1 MKTFM
6 DWKRWKK
13 GRLAATVCGLLLT
26 QTLVARADGD
36 YASDGQWTMG
46 GQNPTNSR
54 SQDESKI
61 RPSNA
66 SSLFLKWVFTTGD
79 DVSATPAVANGI
91 VYFPDYAGNFFAV
104 NAETGA
110 LVWQHKVSDWTQVAN
125 DYARN
130 DPLIYGNMV
139 ILGNQAGQLAKWDN
153 TSKIFSGAGA
163 SIIAVNSKT
172 GKLVWVSKI
181 ETYPGAIVT
190 GSPVAHDGI
199 LYVGVSSAEET
210 QTLSDGYP
218 CCISRGS
225 VVALNIQ
232 TGKKLW
238 QTYMVPDNNGI
249 VGGYSGG
256 NIWGSTPV
264 IDAKRNALYVG
275 TGNNLSVP
283 ASVSACAK
291 MSPNDSLCASA
302 FDYFDS
308 VVALDLKTGDIR
320 WANRAMSYDAWNDSC
335 VFVASPP
342 GPNCPIPFG
351 PDYDFSGAGPNLF
364 TMAGRDMVG
373 AGAKSGVYWALNPD
387 NGKLVWKTQVGPGGG
402 IGGIEWGTASD
413 NEGIYVPIANQ
424 EGTNYML
431 RPSNVPANGGSWA
444 ALDPATGKVR
454 WQIATPGGCAAQ
466 APSGPPQACMAL
478 GPPSVA
484 GGVVF
489 VGSMDTNPA
498 NPTMFA
504 LDSQN
509 GKILWSYAPGS
520 SVNAGP
526 AIVGDSIYWGSGW
539 GRYGPSAGTPNTK
552 LFAFSIHRDHT
563 E

>member
-1 MKTFM
+1 M
-6 DWKRWKK
+6 
-13 GRLAATVCGLLLT
+13 
-26 QTLVARADGD
+26 
-36 YASDGQWTMG
+36 
-46 GQNPTNSR
+46 
-54 SQDESKI
+54 
-61 RPSNA
+61 
-66 SSLFLKWVFTTGD
+66 
-79 DVSATPAVANGI
+79 
-91 VYFPDYAGNFFAV
+91 
-104 NAETGA
+104 
-110 LVWQHKVSDWTQVAN
+110 
-125 DYARN
+125 
-130 DPLIYGNMV
+130 
-139 ILGNQAGQLAKWDN
+139 
-153 TSKIFSGAGA
+153 
-163 SIIAVNSKT
+163 
-172 GKLVWVSKI
+172 
-181 ETYPGAIVT
+181 
-190 GSPVAHDGI
+190 AHDGI

-302 FDYFDS
+302 FDYFDL

-364 TMAGRDMVG
+364 TIAGRDMVG

-402 IGGIEWGTASD
+402 ICGIEWGTASD
-413 NEGIYVPIANQ
+413 DEGIYVPIANQ

-431 RPSNVPANGGSWA
+431 RPSNVPRMA
-444 ALDPATGKVR
+444 A
-454 WQIATPGGCAAQ
+454 PGPQ
-466 APSGPPQACMAL
+466 APNPSNGQGAL
-478 GPPSVA
+478 ADRDAWRLCRTGSQWPTTSVHGTWA
-484 GGVVF
+484 TQCCRRGCFCWFNGHKSCQPHNVRIRLPERRIPV
-489 VGSMDTNPA
+489 
-498 NPTMFA
+498 
-504 LDSQN
+504 LD
-509 GKILWSYAPGS
+509 APGS

-526 AIVGDSIYWGSGW
+526 AIVGDFIYSGSGW

>member
-1 MKTFM
+1 M
-6 DWKRWKK
+6 DWKRWKT
-13 GRLAATVCGLLLT
+13 GLFTATACGLLLT
-26 QTLVARADGD
+26 QAPLARADED
-36 YASDGQWTMG
+36 NASDRQWTMG
-46 GQNPTNSR
+46 GQNPSNSR
-54 SQDESKI
+54 SQDSSKI
-61 RPSNA
+61 RPNNVAKLS
-66 SSLFLKWVFTTGD
+66 LKWVFTTGD
-79 DVSATPAVANGI
+79 DVSATPAVAGGM

-130 DPLIYGNMV
+130 DPLVYDNLV

-153 TSKIFSGAGA
+153 TSKVLSGAGA
-163 SIIAVNSKT
+163 SIIAVHRKT
-172 GKLVWVSKI
+172 GKLAWVSKI

-190 GSPVAHDGI
+190 SSPVIHNDI
-199 LYVGVSSAEET
+199 LYVGVSSAEEG

-218 CCISRGS
+218 CCVSRGS
-225 VVALNIQ
+225 VVALDVH

-249 VGGYSGG
+249 AGGYSGG
-256 NIWGSTPV
+256 SVWGSTPV

-275 TGNNLSVP
+275 TGNNYSVP
-283 ASVSACAK
+283 DSVAMCAK
-291 MSPNDSLCASA
+291 MSPDNSLCASA
-302 FDYFDS
+302 FDYFNS
-308 VVALDLKTGDIR
+308 VVALDLKTGEIR

-342 GPNCPIPFG
+342 GPECPVPFG
-351 PDYDFSGAGPNLF
+351 PDYDFSGAGPNFF
-364 TMAGRDMVG
+364 TVDGRDMVG
-373 AGAKSGVYWALNPD
+373 VGAKSGVYWALNPD
-387 NGKLVWKTQVGPGGG
+387 NGKLIWKTQVGPGGG

-413 NEGIYVPIANQ
+413 DKGIYVPIANQ
-424 EGTNYML
+424 EGTNYTL
-431 RPSNVPANGGSWA
+431 QPSDIPANGGSWA
-444 ALDPATGKVR
+444 ALDPATGKMN

-466 APSGPPQACMAL
+466 DPSGPTQACVAL

-489 VGSMDTNPA
+489 VGSMDINPV

-504 LDSQN
+504 LDAGN

-526 AIVGDSIYWGSGW
+526 AIVGNSIYWGSGW
-539 GRYGPSAGTPNTK
+539 GRYGPNAGTPNKK
-552 LFAFSIHRDHT
+552 LFAFSIRNSGG